1 MSGRGGENVYLFYPL
16 GWAGLRAVRIRWGV
30 SVALFRG
37 HSTIASLKHE
47 GHEVAW
53 WGLGLS
59 TCTPIPACT
68 AERGALRTRRKALA
82 VLCGLRTSVFFVIR
96 EAAGGIGRRCLFGI
110 RQAVPWRGP
119 TGGDSFEWFEIGSL
133 ENFLTRSHGVRREEG
148 NQEK

>member
-1 MSGRGGENVYLFYPL
+1 M
-16 GWAGLRAVRIRWGV
+16 

-47 GHEVAW
+47 GHDVAC
-53 WGLGLS
+53 WGLGISICLS
-59 TCTPIPACT
+59 TPACT
-68 AERGALRTRRKALA
+68 AEREALRTRRKALA

-96 EAAGGIGRRCLFGI
+96 ETTGGIGCRYLFGI

-133 ENFLTRSHGVRREEG
+133 ENFLTRSHGVRGEEG